1 MSDVNFYQILGVG
14 RSASADEIRSA
25 YRELV
30 KRYHP
35 DLFSTPG
42 EKAEATEKLRQIN
55 EVYAVLG
62 NAQRRQLYD
71 QRFIQQPKV
80 RARAPAAR
88 KDRRTS
94 RPRRHAKPRSETA
107 KILKGRFYFSRKRAG
122 YTLAVAVVVLLII
135 YTGRSEPR
143 LTTTW
148 TLMEKLEVSRASGIS
163 PPGGGSQDWQ
173 RSGQYASVSECAG
186 MLKQRVQKDE
196 QEGSRAV
203 YDEQNGTMAI
213 TVYVN
218 KPEVERSAARE
229 DAAKD
234 EQQNLERP
242 EAEEGTESISKNLT
256 KRVRTLECRKTQRL
270 ETESWLQATLR
281 RMGLI

>member
-35 DLFSTPG
+35 DLFSTPS

-55 EVYAVLG
+55 EAYAALG
-62 NAQRRQLYD
+62 NAERRQRYD

-94 RPRRHAKPRSETA
+94 RPRRHAKPRNETA
-107 KILKGRFYFSRKRAG
+107 KILKGRSYFSRKRAG

-148 TLMEKLEVSRASGIS
+148 MLMEKLEVSRASGIS
-163 PPGGGSQDWQ
+163 PPGGSQDWQ

-186 MLKQRVQKDE
+186 MLKQKVKKDE
-196 QEGSRAV
+196 QDGSRAV

-213 TVYVN
+213 TVYVK

-234 EQQNLERP
+234 EQGNFVRP
-242 EAEEGTESISKNLT
+242 EAGEAAEAISKSVT

-281 RMGLI
+281 RIGLR